1 MERTL
6 IIVKPDAVGKNF
18 SGDIIKRFENNGFKL
33 SGAKFIKMDK
43 KKAEGF
49 YYVHK
54 ERPFFGSLVDFMTSG
69 PVFVISLK
77 KDNAVKDA
85 RKLIGATNPSNAEA
99 GTIRKDFAESIE
111 RNAIHGSDSTESAQ
125 FEVGYFFK
133 AEELL

>member
-6 IIVKPDAVGKNF
+6 IIVKPDAVGKKF
-18 SGDIIKRFENNGFKL
+18 TGEIIKRFENNGFEI
-33 SGAKFIKMDK
+33 SGARFIKMDR

-49 YYVHK
+49 YYVHEEK
-54 ERPFFGSLVDFMTSG
+54 PFFKSLVEFMISG
-69 PVFVISLK
+69 PVLVLSVK

-85 RKLIGATNPSNAEA
+85 RKLIGATNPVNAEA

-111 RNAIHGSDSTESAQ
+111 RNAIHGSDSPETAE

-133 AEELL
+133 EEELF